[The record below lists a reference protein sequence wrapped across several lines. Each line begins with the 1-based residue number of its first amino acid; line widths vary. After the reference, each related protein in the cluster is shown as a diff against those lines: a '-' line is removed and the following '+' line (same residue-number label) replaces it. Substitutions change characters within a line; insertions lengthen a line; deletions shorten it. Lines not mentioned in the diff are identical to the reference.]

1 MSTLIDSVRY
11 HVGDVPGQAWQWFN
25 GLNREEWLVLL
36 AITFAC
42 GFVALLGFQARRL

>member
-1 MSTLIDSVRY
+1 MSSFFDSLQYNAANV
-11 HVGDVPGQAWQWFN
+11 QEQTWAWFN

-36 AITFAC
+36 AVTFAC